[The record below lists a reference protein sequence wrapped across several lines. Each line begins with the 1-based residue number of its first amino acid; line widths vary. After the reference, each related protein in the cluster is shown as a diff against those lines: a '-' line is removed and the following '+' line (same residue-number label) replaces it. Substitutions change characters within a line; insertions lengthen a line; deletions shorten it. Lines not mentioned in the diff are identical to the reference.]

1 MHKLTTGDPKFNPA
15 EPVEINGFVFIPLT
29 PALSAHAADLRAG
42 DHMWQADRY
51 ALADMIDPPRPK
63 GWPTGPQPD
72 PARPP
77 VDWTGAR
84 ELHRRTGHRYVAPPR
99 PAFEAGYQRPCNVR
113 QEGDEYV
120 CAACARRWGFDE
132 ERPYCEN
139 DPAWKD

>member
-29 PALSAHAADLRAG
+29 PALSQHAADLRSG
-42 DHMWQADRY
+42 DHLWQADRY
-51 ALADMIDPPRPK
+51 ALADLIERTTAA
-63 GWPTGPQPD
+63 GYTGPKL
-72 PARPP
+72 RK
-77 VDWTGAR
+77 G
-84 ELHRRTGHRYVAPPR
+84 GRYVAPPR
-99 PAFEAGYQRPCNVR
+99 AAFAAGYDRPCNVR

-120 CAACARRWGFDE
+120 CATCARRWGRDD